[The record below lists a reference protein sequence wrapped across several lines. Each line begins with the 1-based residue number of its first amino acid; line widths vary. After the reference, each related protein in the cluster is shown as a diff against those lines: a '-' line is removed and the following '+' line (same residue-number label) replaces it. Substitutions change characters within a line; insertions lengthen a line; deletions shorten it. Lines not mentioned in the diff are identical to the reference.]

1 MLKVSLECNLL
12 NLQFLIIA
20 KDKAVEA
27 AYEAEKLRRKYIRK
41 RARQQ
46 KRAEDKKKYGGR
58 CPCCGRSIDDCIWDD
73 W

>member
-1 MLKVSLECNLL
+1 M
-12 NLQFLIIA
+12 A